1 MCGPGKGSAP
11 RAPKFPDVS
20 FIRKRRRQPCMAC
33 HGPGWNRGKWLSGA
47 TRKLRDARDRSKI
60 GQPTVIEMKRRSLT
74 ITEFPKFQRPR
85 PIPVRLLTLAETS
98 STAAF
103 AATAKDLRSL
113 RDTVVDA
120 AGVGAGL
127 WFSYLFLLLYPAI
140 AAGSVTHRDLLFES
154 PVKLPFLGVDLPMI
168 GFFILGPLLFVIV
181 HVYVLLHIG
190 LLARKVRAFH
200 EQLRTISD
208 DETRTWLRLQL
219 PSNIFV
225 QFLAGPID
233 IRTGFTG
240 ALLRSIA
247 WISLTIGPV
256 VLLLFFILQFL
267 PYHSQLVSWWQRL
280 VLTADLAS
288 LSDTLARDNSR

>member
-1 MCGPGKGSAP
+1 
-11 RAPKFPDVS
+11 
-20 FIRKRRRQPCMAC
+20 
-33 HGPGWNRGKWLSGA
+33 
-47 TRKLRDARDRSKI
+47 
-60 GQPTVIEMKRRSLT
+60 MKRRSLT

-85 PIPVRLLTLAETS
+85 PIPVRLLTLAQTS

-127 WFSYLFLLLYPAI
+127 WFSYLFLLLYLAI

-208 DETRTWLRLQL
+208 DETRTSLRLQL

-288 LSDTLARDNSR
+288 LWILWPEIIRAELEPRKKAVRIGVGKFLAVALTGFSRGHVFYRDLSGGVVVVPSPHLSR